1 MNEQPTLFEGA
12 RMTLTRSIEL
22 TTESMN
28 EYGPLYDH
36 WVIAFSGGKDSTAV
50 ATIIP
55 HLISHGL
62 IPKPKS
68 LTVLYADTRM
78 ELPPL
83 QNSAMNV
90 MRQLEEMGIKC
101 RVVFPKMDDR
111 FFVYMFG
118 RGVPPPS
125 NTFRWCTAQIKIEPM
140 LAALKSLRD
149 ETGEKLLMLT
159 GVRVGESAAR
169 DARISLSCGKNNSE
183 CGQGWFQVSTPESIA
198 DTLAPILHWRVCM
211 VWKWLRQYAPMCGFH
226 TEQVADAYGGTEAEE
241 VNCRTG
247 CVGCNLASRDSALEE
262 LLKNPQWK
270 YLQPLMRLRPLYAEL
285 KKPKNR
291 LRKTM
296 RETRKDGTMV
306 TNPNRMGPLTM
317 DTRRWGL
324 LEVLKIQEEINSQA
338 GDAPHVVLIDQI
350 EQARIMELIECGQ
363 WPNGW
368 TGKEERADALFT
380 EIYPDGS
387 IQDSFM
393 RQMLQADEVEEPELS
408 ALTT

>member
-1 MNEQPTLFEGA
+1 MATEQATLWDGA

-28 EYGPLYDH
+28 AYGPLYDH
-36 WVIAFSGGKDSTAV
+36 WVIAFSGGKDSTAL

-55 HLISHGL
+55 HLIKHGL

-83 QNSAMNV
+83 QNSALSV
-90 MRQLEEMGIKC
+90 MAQLEGMGIKC
-101 RVVFPKMDDR
+101 RVVLPEMDDR

-140 LAALKSLRD
+140 MKALKALRD

-159 GVRVGESAAR
+159 GVRIGESAVR
-169 DARISLSCGKNNSE
+169 DARISLSCGKNNAE
-183 CGQGWFQVSTPESIA
+183 CGQGWFQISTPESIA
-198 DTLAPILHWRVCM
+198 DTLAPLIHWRVCL
-211 VWKWLRQYAPMCGFH
+211 VWKWLRQFGPMSGFN

-247 CVGCNLASRDSALEE
+247 CAGCNLASRDTALEE
-262 LLKNPQWK
+262 VLKNPQWK

-285 KKPKNR
+285 KKPRNR

-296 RETRKDGTMV
+296 RETRKDGSLV

-317 DTRRWGL
+317 DARRWGL
-324 LEVLKIQEEINSQA
+324 LQVLKIQEEINANSN
-338 GDAPHVVLIDQI
+338 GSPYVVLIDPE
-350 EQARIMELIECGQ
+350 EQARILELIERGQ

-380 EIYPDGS
+380 ELHPDGS
-387 IQDSFM
+387 IQESFM
-393 RQMLQADEVEEPELS
+393 KELLEDDEDMK
-408 ALTT
+408 